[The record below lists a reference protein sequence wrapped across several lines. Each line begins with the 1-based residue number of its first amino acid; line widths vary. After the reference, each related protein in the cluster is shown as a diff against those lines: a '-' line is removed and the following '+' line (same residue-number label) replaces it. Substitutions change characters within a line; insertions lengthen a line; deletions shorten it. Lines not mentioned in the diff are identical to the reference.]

1 MCHSNAAAARATTAM
16 LQQALQQHCGA
27 ALARIVATLKQALWQ
42 RCGTIASSQQ
52 RRRATRWR
60 GG

>member
-1 MCHSNAAAARATTAM
+1 M